1 VADAAEAE
9 ALKQSL
15 GEAEYKARPAKPKSN
30 VRLNSKLPL
39 KILVLFNQL
48 TMLVLGS
55 QVCQMYDRL
64 VTAISVIE
72 DMEGLAR
79 GYYHGAS
86 LVLQTVPD
94 G

>member
-1 VADAAEAE
+1 
-9 ALKQSL
+9 
-15 GEAEYKARPAKPKSN
+15 
-30 VRLNSKLPL
+30 
-39 KILVLFNQL
+39 
-48 TMLVLGS
+48 
-55 QVCQMYDRL
+55 MYDRL

-86 LVLQTVPD
+86 LVLHTVPD